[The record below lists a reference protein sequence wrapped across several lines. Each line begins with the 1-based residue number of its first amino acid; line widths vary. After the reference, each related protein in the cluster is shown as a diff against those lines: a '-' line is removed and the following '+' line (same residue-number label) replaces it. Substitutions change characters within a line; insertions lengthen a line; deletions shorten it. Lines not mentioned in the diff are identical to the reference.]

1 MGPEITNPDYRDI
14 PSKQHDQYYID
25 RVAELIKAR
34 LPGVKAEPSIVE
46 TCIYSVS
53 YQALGSYCNT
63 LDILV
68 SLLSVFCSSVHRA
81 ETELISMIF
90 PTLFSRL
97 FLLVSNLSLLVSLAH
112 AGQVICLLMHPRI
125 SCEQRTS
132 L

>member
-53 YQALGSYCNT
+53 YQTLGSYCNT

-68 SLLSVFCSSVHRA
+68 SLLSVYCSSVHRA
-81 ETELISMIF
+81 ETEHLQKLDISDF
-90 PTLFSRL
+90 PNTSFTSISSCKQPLFTCVSSPCRSGH
-97 FLLVSNLSLLVSLAH
+97 LLVNAPENLL
-112 AGQVICLLMHPRI
+112 
-125 SCEQRTS
+125 
-132 L
+132 

>member
-68 SLLSVFCSSVHRA
+68 SLLSVFFSSVHRA
-81 ETELISMIF
+81 ETEHLQKLDINDFPNTFFTSISSCKQ
-90 PTLFSRL
+90 PLFTCVSSPCRSGHL
-97 FLLVSNLSLLVSLAH
+97 FVNAPENLL
-112 AGQVICLLMHPRI
+112 
-125 SCEQRTS
+125 
-132 L
+132 